1 MKKILLLTTLLLSTF
16 GFSKENFNTSILDFH
31 QKLNLN
37 YSSIIIIE
45 EVNNDETRCGI
56 EQIWEEYCYT
66 VHITYSFIENGTE
79 GSCRRVE
86 IRTPNGNC
94 TGGAAVPPPT
104 ITNCDYNADGTG
116 PVICTT
122 VSGPMPEDPGECHWD
137 LDLEMEICP

>member
-1 MKKILLLTTLLLSTF
+1 MKKILLLTALLLSTF

-45 EVNNDETRCGI
+45 EENNDPTICGI
-56 EQIWEEYCYT
+56 EQIWLEECYT
-66 VHITYSFIENGTE
+66 AYIVYSHDPDTGR
-79 GSCRRVE
+79 CKRVE
-86 IRTPNGNC
+86 TRIPTGMC
-94 TGGAAVPPPT
+94 GGAATPPPT

-122 VSGPMPEDPGECHWD
+122 GPGPMPEDLGECHWD